1 MQEQEAVE
9 EEAGKL
15 QKRFE
20 SMISTLRNNRL
31 LEPQEEE
38 RLADEVAE
46 PLDELLEDRL
56 PNVMADIEALPR
68 ADDVQNDVRKI
79 QIELKKMAAD
89 LKAIAERLAGA
100 GNMTEI
106 IQKMELILELQ
117 RETIENTTKK
127 IED

>member
-1 MQEQEAVE
+1 MP
-9 EEAGKL
+9 
-15 QKRFE
+15 R
-20 SMISTLRNNRL
+20 
-31 LEPQEEE
+31 
-38 RLADEVAE
+38 
-46 PLDELLEDRL
+46 
-56 PNVMADIEALPR
+56 ALPR
-68 ADDVQNDVRKI
+68 ADDVQSDVREI

-89 LKAIAERLAGA
+89 LKTIAERLAGA